1 MPVCP
6 NNIPTILIVDDE
18 PFNLEFL
25 ELVLKQQ
32 GYNIITATNG
42 RRGRAIAEQ
51 EQPDM
56 ILLDIMMPEEN
67 GFECASVLRLS
78 PETSEIPIIFLSALD
93 DDNNTSK
100 GFDAGAVD
108 FIVKPFA
115 YKDVIQRIRLHL
127 KLTACDRQLKGK
139 CPAAPNPKTV
149 ESDFP
154 PKGSRAF
161 FPDHPR
167 NSGVFIHESVI
178 LTDKSESHLLL
189 NISQPCPIQL
199 PATIKELLAENSG
212 PLYKP
217 SETLR
222 NIGLS
227 LKSQIG
233 NDNEISAAYIHL
245 DREDESLSVVNAGA
259 LPVILLRRDQSPQLI
274 ERQSGN
280 LGSLGMGL
288 PPCSTYD
295 IKKGDRIFMFSR
307 EMLSSY
313 AREGD
318 AINELLEAFHLSSG
332 VDLETACQ
340 AAGEM
345 LQRNGE
351 QPDGILVGIEG

>member
-32 GYNIITATNG
+32 GYNILTAASG
-42 RRGRAIAEQ
+42 RRARAIAEQ
-51 EQPDM
+51 EHPDL

-93 DDNNTSK
+93 DDGNTSK

-127 KLTACDRQLKGK
+127 KLTACNRQLNEQLPTKTS
-139 CPAAPNPKTV
+139 PKVTEV
-149 ESDFP
+149 DFP
-154 PKGSRAF
+154 ACGSRAV
-161 FPDHPR
+161 FPSLPR
-167 NSGVFIHESVI
+167 NSGQFIHECV
-178 LTDKSESHLLL
+178 TMNGKSEGHLLL
-189 NISQPCPIQL
+189 NCSQSCAEKL
-199 PATIKELLAENSG
+199 PETIKILLTENSG
-212 PLYKP
+212 PLFSP
-217 SETLR
+217 SETMC
-222 NIGLS
+222 NIGVS
-227 LKSQIG
+227 LKKHIK
-233 NDNEISAAYIHL
+233 NEFSASYAHW
-245 DREDESLSVVNAGA
+245 DRENEVLSVVNAGA
-259 LPVILLRRDQSPQLI
+259 LPVILLRREHPPLLI

-288 PPCSTYD
+288 PPCSSYK
-295 IKKGDRIFMFSR
+295 ISKGDRAFIFSR
-307 EMLSSY
+307 EMLASY
-313 AREGD
+313 EREGE
-318 AINELLEAFHLSSG
+318 AINELMEACHLSSG

-351 QPDGILVGIEG
+351 QPDGVLVGIEG